1 MRSHI
6 AKTLFAG
13 FLAFVFLST
22 PAFGGVL
29 KVNKDDD
36 QPTGKGHGSSSA
48 LGLATTVPGYGI
60 NYHGGPVM
68 TGATNIYYIWYGDWT
83 ALSASQQMIRDFGN
97 AIGGSDYFNIN
108 TTYSD
113 ASNGRPSNVVNLYKT
128 EYIDTGSLGTKLTDA
143 NVLAVVNKALT
154 SLPLDPNGVY
164 FILTDPTVTETS
176 GFCTSYCGWHNVSTI
191 SGIPIKYSFVGNPK
205 TQCPTACAPQTV
217 SPNGDPAADGMV
229 SVMAHELEETV
240 SDPQLNAWY
249 DTTGMENGD
258 KCAWN
263 FGLTYTVNGAK
274 ANMKMGSRDFYI
286 QQNWVNTPPSGA
298 CVLGYNSTLPTVTSV
313 SPSVGSAAGSV
324 NITMT
329 GTNFTGATAVSL
341 GGTPVKSFAITN
353 ATTLT
358 AVTPAH
364 AAGPVT
370 IAVTTP
376 AGSVTSSTNLFTYS
390 DPATIAA
397 VSPSTGT
404 TAGGT
409 TIAITG
415 TNFTGTTAVSLGGTP
430 VKSFTI
436 TSATTITAVTA
447 AAATAG
453 PVTIAVTTP
462 SGTVTSST
470 NLFTYSVPPPTIT
483 AVSPKV
489 GATAGGTTL
498 TLTGTNLTGA
508 TAVSVG
514 GTPVTS
520 FAITN
525 ATTLTAVTPAH
536 AAGPVTIAVTTPAGS
551 VTSSTNLFTYS
562 DPATIAAVSP
572 STGTTAGGT
581 TIAITG
587 TNFTGTT
594 AVSLGGTPVK
604 SFTITS
610 ATTITAV
617 TAAAATAGPVTIAV
631 TTPSG
636 TVTSSTNLFTYSV
649 PPPTITSV
657 SPNTGTTA
665 GGTAIALTGT
675 NFTGATAV
683 SVGGGPVTSLKV
695 ISATSITAVTPAHIL
710 GAVPIAITVGG
721 VTTTS
726 PQNIYTY
733 K

>member
-13 FLAFVFLST
+13 LLALLFLST
-22 PAFGGVL
+22 PAFAGVL
-29 KVNKDDD
+29 KANQDDD
-36 QPTGKGHGSSSA
+36 RPTGKGHGSSTS
-48 LGLATTVPGYGI
+48 LGLATTVQGYGI

-68 TGATNIYYIWYGDWT
+68 SGATNIYFIWYGNWT
-83 ALSASQQMIRDFGN
+83 GLSSSQQMIRDFGN

-108 TTYSD
+108 TTYTD
-113 ASNGRPSNVVNLYKT
+113 ASNNRPSNIVNLKG
-128 EYIDTGSLGTKLTDA
+128 EYTDTGSLGTALTDA
-143 NVLAVVNKALT
+143 NVLAIVNKALT

-164 FILTDPTVTETS
+164 FVLTDPAVTETS
-176 GFCTSYCGWHNVSTI
+176 GFCTSYCGWHNVRTI

-205 TQCPTACAPQTV
+205 TQCPSACAPQTT
-217 SPNGDPAADGMV
+217 SPNGDPAVDGMV
-229 SVMAHELEETV
+229 SVLAHELEETV

-249 DTTGMENGD
+249 DSTGMENGD
-258 KCAWN
+258 KCAWT

-298 CVLGYNSTLPTVTSV
+298 CVLAYNSTLPTVSSV
-313 SPSVGSAAGSV
+313 SPSVGSAAGGV
-324 NITMT
+324 NITIT

-341 GGTPVKSFAITN
+341 GGTPVKSFTVTN
-353 ATTLT
+353 STTIT

-376 AGSVTSSTNLFTYS
+376 AGSVTSSSNLFTYS

-397 VSPSTGT
+397 VSPNTGT

-436 TSATTITAVTA
+436 SSATTITAVTA
-447 AAATAG
+447 ASSTAG

-489 GATAGGTTL
+489 GGTAGGTSI
-498 TLTGTNLTGA
+498 TLTGTNFTGA

-514 GTPVTS
+514 GTPATS
-520 FAITN
+520 LSIPS
-525 ATTLTAVTPAH
+525 ATSITAVTPAH

-551 VTSSTNLFTYS
+551 VTSSSNLFTYS

-572 STGTTAGGT
+572 NTGTTAGGT

-604 SFTITS
+604 SFTISS

-617 TAAAATAGPVTIAV
+617 TAASSTAGPVTIAV

-649 PPPTITSV
+649 PPPTITAV
-657 SPNTGTTA
+657 SPNVGVAA
-665 GGTAIALTGT
+665 GGTTIKITGT

-683 SVGGGPVTSLKV
+683 SLGGTPVTSLKV
-695 ISATSITAVTPAHIL
+695 TSATTMTGITAAHPK
-710 GAVPIAITVGG
+710 GVVPIAITVGG
-721 VTTTS
+721 VTTTAS
-726 PQNIYTY
+726 QNGYTY
-733 K
+733 Q